1 MTDELIK
8 VLAEKLGIAVEGATS
23 WLQMAIPQYCQMK
36 AFSKGAACLCV
47 FVIFCLVVIFTVR
60 SLKNYKRLK
69 ETADSH
75 ESKYIDADKDN
86 ALTLCITL
94 CFFTVFF
101 FIIFAW
107 LLTSALSWGLFPNA
121 MVLSTLIYVF

>member
-36 AFSKGAACLCV
+36 AFSKGVACFCF

-69 ETADSH
+69 ETAD
-75 ESKYIDADKDN
+75 EDGVLA
-86 ALTLCITL
+86 LCITL